1 MVAVRPMVVLRV
13 GLMLGLCA
21 LGGVA
26 FAQAAAPAPTP
37 TPEQVAAG
45 AAGRPTPEEVQRIPK
60 KTDVRSSKL
69 TVETEAQKCPLA
81 DVRFR
86 DVKVTLTSVVF
97 DGVGKLVP
105 PEKLRSTY
113 EDLLGKPVPIAVVC
127 DIRDAA
133 AAILRREGFLAA
145 VQVPPQRIEG
155 GVLHFDVLTAKLIGL
170 RVRGRTGGA
179 ESRIAAYL
187 QKLVGQPAFN
197 QSDAERYLLLAKD
210 LPGYDVRLRLRA
222 AGTVPGEVIG
232 EITVQKMP
240 FAIDTYIQN
249 FGSHDVGRVGALAR
263 VEFYDILGLG
273 DRGSVGVYATT
284 KTREQQIAQAAYE
297 MRFGGEG
304 LTLGGSITYAY
315 TRPTNPNKA
324 LGQVKSRTVLASVQM
339 AYPFIRAQAHT
350 VKGEIGMDYLNQKVG
365 LTPVTGPFVPLSK
378 DRIRV
383 AYAQIEFDAADPH
396 SAIGTGGYSATEPFW
411 HVGGTVTARRGL
423 NILKSTPDCGPPPYK
438 LCKVSLGRID
448 GRPDAWVVRSNMVF
462 ELRPTPLIT
471 LALSPR
477 GQYSWKPLVSFEEI
491 SGGNYTIGRA
501 YDPGVISGDRGI
513 GFQAEL
519 RYGHI
524 VPRSRDVPA
533 LQPFL
538 FMDREW
544 TWNIPPPPP
553 ATAPTTLRPDPQ
565 NVFSAGGGVR
575 ATLGRFGHL
584 EVTIA
589 TPIKQAG
596 LQMKDGPVRVLASLT
611 TRLWPR

>member
-1 MVAVRPMVVLRV
+1 M
-13 GLMLGLCA
+13 GLALGLAA
-21 LGGVA
+21 LSGAV
-26 FAQAAAPAPTP
+26 FAQSAAPPAAGPVAPTP
-37 TPEQVAAG
+37 DQIAAG
-45 AAGRPTPEEVQRIPK
+45 AAGRPTAEEVRQIPK
-60 KTDVRSSKL
+60 KTDVRPSKL
-69 TVETEAQKCPLA
+69 TVETDVQKCPLA
-81 DVRFR
+81 DTRFR

-97 DGVGKLVP
+97 DGIGKLVS

-113 EDLLGKPVPIAVVC
+113 EDVLGKPVPIAVVC

-133 AAILRREGFLAA
+133 AAILRHEGFLAA

-179 ESRIAAYL
+179 ESRIAGYL

-197 QSDAERYLLLAKD
+197 QADAERYLLLAKD
-210 LPGYDVRLRLRA
+210 LPGYDIRLRLRA

-240 FAIDTYIQN
+240 FAVDTYIQN

-284 KTREQQIAQAAYE
+284 KTKEQQIAQAAYE

-315 TRPTNPNKA
+315 TRPTNPNPA
-324 LGQVKSRTVLASVQM
+324 LGQVKSNTLLASVQM
-339 AYPFIRAQAHT
+339 SYPFIRAQAHT
-350 VKGEIGMDYLNQKVG
+350 VKGSIGMDYLNQKVG
-365 LTPVTGPFVPLSK
+365 LTPVTGNFIPLSK

-383 AYAQIEFDAADPH
+383 AFAQIEFDAADPH
-396 SAIGTGGYSATEPFW
+396 SAIGGGGYSASEPFW
-411 HVGGTVTARRGL
+411 HIGGSVAARRGL
-423 NILKSTPDCGPPPYK
+423 NILKSTPDCGPLLK
-438 LCKVSLGRID
+438 DCDVSLSRIE
-448 GRPDAWVVRSNMVF
+448 GKPDAWVVRGNLVL

-477 GQYSWKPLVSFEEI
+477 GQYAWKPLVGFEEI

-524 VPRSRDVPA
+524 VPRNRDLPA

-538 FMDREW
+538 FVDRAW
-544 TWNIPPPPP
+544 TWNINNP
-553 ATAPTTLRPDPQ
+553 AKTLRPDPQ
-565 NVFSAGGGVR
+565 TVLSAGGGVR
-575 ATLGRFGHL
+575 ATLGRLGHL
-584 EVTIA
+584 EVTVA
-589 TPIKQAG
+589 SPIKQAG
-596 LQMKDGPVRVLASLT
+596 IQMKDGPIRVLASLT